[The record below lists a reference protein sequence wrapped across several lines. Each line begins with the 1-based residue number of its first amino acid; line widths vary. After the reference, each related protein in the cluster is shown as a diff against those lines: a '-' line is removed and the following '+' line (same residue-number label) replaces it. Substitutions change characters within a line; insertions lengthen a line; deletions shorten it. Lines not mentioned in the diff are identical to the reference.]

1 MTDAVIRLVDLD
13 TPAVDVPRTPV
24 VRGLVTIGVVKGEAV
39 MTDGVVDLAVNV
51 TVLGSEGTVVPDPFD
66 MTVLWVLVV

>member
-13 TPAVDVPRTPV
+13 TPAVDVPRMLV
-24 VRGLVTIGVVKGEAV
+24 VRGLVAIGVVKGEAV
-39 MTDGVVDLAVNV
+39 MTDGVVGLAVNV

>member
-13 TPAVDVPRTPV
+13 TPAVDVPRTLFM
-24 VRGLVTIGVVKGEAV
+24 RGLVSIGVVKGEAV
-39 MTDGVVDLAVNV
+39 MTDGVVGLAVNV
-51 TVLGSEGTVVPDPFD
+51 IVLGSGTVVPDPFD